1 MNTTIPDN
9 PNRQLTEEPVSH
21 KSRHLI
27 KEPFSENR
35 LISPIERI
43 SEILFGLIMAL
54 SFTCAISVA
63 ETDRIG
69 VKEMLF
75 GAIGCNIAWGIID
88 AIMYLMIEISQR
100 GRDITILNYVRNTPD
115 EEKARKFIAETFS
128 PVIAAAIG
136 KPSLENIRREII
148 RAAPEK
154 TRPRISGRDL
164 ITAFGVFLLVFLS
177 TFPVAIPFALIS
189 DVRVALRIS
198 NSIAI
203 TLLFIGGCVLAR
215 YSGYN
220 KFRTGFYLALLG
232 TGMVFLTI
240 SLGG

>member
-1 MNTTIPDN
+1 MANSENDN
-9 PNRQLTEEPVSH
+9 PQPTDGHVLVNHGQS
-21 KSRHLI
+21 I

-63 ETDRIG
+63 DTDR
-69 VKEMLF
+69 VDVREMLI

-88 AIMYLMIEISQR
+88 AVMYLMIEISQR
-100 GRDITILNYVRNTPD
+100 GRDMTILNYVRNTRD
-115 EEKARKFIAETFS
+115 DEKARKFIAETFS
-128 PVIAAAIG
+128 PVIAAVMG
-136 KPSLENIRREII
+136 EHTLENIRKAIVQD
-148 RAAPEK
+148 APGK
-154 TRPRISGRDL
+154 TRARISGRDL
-164 ITAFGVFLLVFLS
+164 KTALGVFLLVFLS
-177 TFPVAIPFALIS
+177 TFPVALPFALIS

-198 NSIAI
+198 NGIAI
-203 TLLFIGGCVLAR
+203 LLLFIGGCILAR

-220 KFRTGFYLALLG
+220 KYRTGFYLAMLG
-232 TGMVFLTI
+232 VGMVFLTI